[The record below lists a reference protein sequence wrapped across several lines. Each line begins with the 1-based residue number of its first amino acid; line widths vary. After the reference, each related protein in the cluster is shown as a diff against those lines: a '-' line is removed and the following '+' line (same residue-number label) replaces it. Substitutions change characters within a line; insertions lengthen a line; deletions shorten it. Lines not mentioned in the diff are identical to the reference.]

1 MTRPAAGETDASGS
15 AASRRIAWWA
25 ALLLLAEFLWLV
37 GRFRVDTLR
46 DSPEE
51 WAQLMFRVKSL
62 PQIAVALGTALL
74 LFQRPQR
81 APAPSH
87 AQPRPRTPAQLALL
101 IGAQLA
107 CFGLLFRSSQGIF
120 EEHLAGVERPLL
132 ALCAWLLFGAA
143 TALTGILL
151 FVPART
157 LARSVAARA
166 PFLLGASLVG
176 LLAWRAGQLV
186 VEQLSGPLRG
196 PTLWLGVKLLGLFE
210 SQPFV
215 DVARFQFGTPAC
227 TVEIAPACSGFEG
240 MGLMAVFA
248 CAYVWFFR
256 ARLRFPQL
264 LLLPLAGV
272 LAVWVLNVVRIVV
285 LVLIGTH
292 VSRGIAE
299 GGFHSLAGTFAFCLA
314 ALALVAVSRRLAFFT
329 PDPRGASAEE
339 ERDATLAYLAP
350 FLLVVAFGMV
360 RGALGA
366 DGWAL
371 DYWKP
376 LAAACALWFLRRGHA
391 LAPGPISAPPLLL
404 GALVGLA
411 WIAIPGAEGRTD
423 AGIALPVR
431 ILSLVCIV
439 PLVEELAFRGYL
451 MRRLGSSEFESVEPG
466 QVPLRN
472 LALSSLLFGVLHGH
486 WIAATL
492 AGLAY
497 GHAYRRRGRLFD
509 AVLAHAATN
518 LLLAG
523 WAFWRDDWSLV

>member
-1 MTRPAAGETDASGS
+1 MTRPAAGETPASGT
-15 AASRRIAWWA
+15 AAPRRIAWWA
-25 ALLLLAEFLWLV
+25 AVLLLAEFLWLV
-37 GRFRVDTLR
+37 ARFRADTLR

-51 WAQLMFRVKSL
+51 WAQLMFRAKSL
-62 PQIAVALGTALL
+62 PQIALALVTALL

-81 APAPSH
+81 AQPPSRPPP
-87 AQPRPRTPAQLALL
+87 QPRTPAQLALL
-101 IGAQLA
+101 VALQLA

-120 EEHLAGVERPLL
+120 EQHLAGVEHPLL
-132 ALCAWLLFGAA
+132 ALGAWALFAAA
-143 TALTGILL
+143 TALAGILL
-151 FVPART
+151 FVPAAT

-166 PFLLGASLVG
+166 PFLLGAGLVG
-176 LLAWRAGQLV
+176 LAAWGAGKLV
-186 VEQLSGPLRG
+186 VEELSGPLRA
-196 PTLWLGVKLLGLFE
+196 PTLWLGVKLLGLLE
-210 SQPFV
+210 SQPIV

-227 TVEIAPACSGFEG
+227 TVEIAPECSGFEG

-248 CAYVWFFR
+248 CAYAWFFR

-272 LAVWVLNVVRIVV
+272 LCVWVLNVVRIVA
-285 LVLIGTH
+285 LVWIGTH
-292 VSRGIAE
+292 VSRGWAE

-314 ALALVAVSRRLAFFT
+314 ALGLVAVSRRLAFFT
-329 PDPRGASAEE
+329 PDPHRAAAEE
-339 ERDATLAYLAP
+339 ERDATLSFLAP

-366 DGWAL
+366 DAWAL

-391 LAPGPISAPPLLL
+391 LAPGPVRAPPLLL

-411 WIAIPGAEGRTD
+411 WIAIPGAQGRPD
-423 AGIALPVR
+423 PGSALPVR
-431 ILSLVCIV
+431 ILNLVCIV

-451 MRRLGSSEFESVEPG
+451 MRRLGSSEFESVAPG

-497 GHAYRRRGRLFD
+497 GHAYMRRGRLFD
-509 AVLAHAATN
+509 AVLAHATTN
-518 LLLAG
+518 LLLVG